1 MSKCSSYLDDLG
13 YEQLAALC
21 REREQGWM
29 YNIVAGGE
37 TESLILALSSCGIRV
52 FKLLVSEKHL
62 ERAMV
67 ERDADCFL
75 AVLFL
80 IKL

>member
-13 YEQLAALC
+13 YDELVALC
-21 REREQGWM
+21 RERDQGWM
-29 YNIVAGGE
+29 YNIVAGGDIE
-37 TESLILALSSCGIRV
+37 LDTGTFLLWHKGVQALGKWDTSR
-52 FKLLVSEKHL
+52 
-62 ERAMV
+62 RAMV
-67 ERDADCFL
+67 ERDADCFP

>member
-37 TESLILALSSCGIRV
+37 TESLILALSSCGIRG

-62 ERAMV
+62 EGQWLKEM
-67 ERDADCFL
+67 
-75 AVLFL
+75 L
-80 IKL
+80 IASWLCYF